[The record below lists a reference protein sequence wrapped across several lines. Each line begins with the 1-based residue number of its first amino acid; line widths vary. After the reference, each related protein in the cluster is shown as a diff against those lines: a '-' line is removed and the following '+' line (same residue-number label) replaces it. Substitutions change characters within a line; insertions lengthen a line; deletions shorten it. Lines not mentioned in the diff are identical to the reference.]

1 MIPRIFISSTIA
13 DLHYLRDGLRD
24 AIEELSYQPVMSD
37 YGEVGYL
44 NPTTAAESCYVSV
57 RQCQMVI
64 LIIGSRYGST
74 GEDGLSV
81 THKEFLA
88 AKEDQIPIIS
98 FVEQKVLNY
107 KEVFQADPKA
117 AIWTSFQPMDNPYR
131 TFQLLDEITASK
143 SYNATIPFTSAGD
156 AKKKLK
162 LQVAD
167 FVGQRLSQTL
177 PAMSTQLKDVLAEI
191 TTVRNL
197 LVHGS
202 RELPAREDETKRYLA
217 VARFL
222 LEDRAAEYR
231 DLLQYVFGDLDVAM
245 SQIMNLPTFP
255 DVIMA
260 AGYTFEVLADD
271 DPSSAIGVGFGDD
284 VPPEKRVV
292 HSSHGSEGW
301 LMIFR
306 NKHMKISRQ
315 RFDKL
320 SALQHAL
327 RKRAGIVSTG

>member
-1 MIPRIFISSTIA
+1 
-13 DLHYLRDGLRD
+13 
-24 AIEELSYQPVMSD
+24 
-37 YGEVGYL
+37 
-44 NPTTAAESCYVSV
+44 
-57 RQCQMVI
+57 
-64 LIIGSRYGST
+64 
-74 GEDGLSV
+74 
-81 THKEFLA
+81 
-88 AKEDQIPIIS
+88 
-98 FVEQKVLNY
+98 
-107 KEVFQADPKA
+107 
-117 AIWTSFQPMDNPYR
+117 MDNPYR